1 MINVHMIQKIED
13 SKRQIKKEI
22 YKKIYEQ
29 FNRKIIASVQ
39 CNQKQ
44 VLLQVPSFLLGYP
57 TFDVRSA
64 AVYLKRQ
71 LENAGFTVEYLST
84 TSFHVSW
91 VPKQSKGPSG
101 SSGHAVLPEYE
112 NQQTI
117 EDQDFPSLV
126 NLKKI
131 ANRYRQTSSPA

>member
-1 MINVHMIQKIED
+1 MINVHMIKQMED
-13 SKRQIKKEI
+13 SRKQIKKEI

-29 FNRKIIASVQ
+29 FNRKIVNSVQ

-44 VLLQVPSFLLGYP
+44 TLLQVPNFLLGYP
-57 TFDVRSA
+57 SFDTAHA

-91 VPKQSKGPSG
+91 ATKKSDTVELPSYQP
-101 SSGHAVLPEYE
+101 SPHQKVTQNY
-112 NQQTI
+112 I
-117 EDQDFPSLV
+117 EEQDFPSLV
-126 NLKKI
+126 NLKKV
-131 ANRYRQTSSPA
+131 ANKYRQSA